1 MIHETRPAGLLRA
14 SRIRRTIGMTEVF
27 YRGMTLED
35 VVQSAERIL
44 LVKRV
49 EPYINYE
56 KVPIHEDSEK
66 YPPFTRIRY
75 RFHVTGKLREP
86 SGDSLVGKTV
96 LVLPWTDGTDF
107 GGHKSYYLDGIGES
121 PIIDRYETKANLEKD
136 PEFILFI
143 SIIEN
148 GEIYFRAYDSMDNI
162 DAVREAMERPKG
174 NDGLVAIRS
183 GRKPQG

>member
-1 MIHETRPAGLLRA
+1 
-14 SRIRRTIGMTEVF
+14 MTQVF
-27 YRGMTLED
+27 YRGISLHQ
-35 VVQSAERIL
+35 VVLSAERIL

-49 EPYINYE
+49 EPYINLE
-56 KVPIHEDSEK
+56 KVPIHEDTEK

-75 RFHVTGKLREP
+75 RFQVTGKLREP

-96 LVLPWTDGTDF
+96 LVLPWTDGMDF

-148 GEIYFRAYDSMDNI
+148 GEVYFRAYDSMDNI
-162 DAVREAMERPKG
+162 EAVREDIRNPKDP
-174 NDGLVAIRS
+174 DGPVAVRAD
-183 GRKPQG
+183 RKPQG